1 MAKIHDDV
9 YDNGLSVLSADAD
22 ELWILSGADEPAD
35 YAAALAVRCGVKDA
49 PEISEPEDGAVSGRS
64 VIVSAFS
71 DGEVTLTTTATR
83 WSLVDTAGSRLLT
96 VRELDG
102 PKSVLSGDQFVLGD
116 LEINIP
122 APLPED

>member
-49 PEISEPEDGAVSGRS
+49 PEVSAPQDGATSGRR
-64 VIVSAFS
+64 VIVSAFN
-71 DGEVTLTTTATR
+71 DGETLVDEAIGTR
-83 WSLVDTAGSRLLT
+83 WGLVDTAAEKLLT
-96 VRELDG
+96 IRRLTT
-102 PKSVLSGDQFVLGD
+102 PKTLYVGISFGLSALSVT
-116 LEINIP
+116 IP
-122 APLPED
+122 DPLPE